1 MSALSA
7 NRNTVEVLCHAQKL
21 HRTKTVKANTSLYVG
36 SIAAIATAT
45 GKVEPASD
53 ASGIVVIGRVEG
65 FTPDGQAII
74 KSGVFKYDNGTSTEA
89 LALTELNKTV
99 YVIDDHTVGKV
110 GGTNKV
116 PAGVLRDIDSDGQI
130 IVEIGNLKLG

>member
-1 MSALSA
+1 M
-7 NRNTVEVLCHAQKL
+7 
-21 HRTKTVKANTSLYVG
+21 
-36 SIAAIATAT
+36 
-45 GKVEPASD
+45 
-53 ASGIVVIGRVEG
+53 
-65 FTPDGQAII
+65 
-74 KSGVFKYDNGTSTEA
+74 FKYDNGTSTEA

-130 IVEIGNLKLG
+130 IVEIGNLNLG